1 MTRDMS
7 TTDHGGMPRPGWGAP
22 DAYRVRRVRGR
33 HGAHGGHGGHGN
45 EGRLG
50 AIATAAAACIDID

>member
-1 MTRDMS
+1 MS

-33 HGAHGGHGGHGN
+33 HGVHGGHGD

-50 AIATAAAACIDID
+50 AIPGAATAACIDID

>member
-1 MTRDMS
+1 MS

-33 HGAHGGHGGHGN
+33 HGVHGGHGRQGD

-50 AIATAAAACIDID
+50 AIAIADAAAACIDVN